1 MHKMPSIKFY
11 YVSQEFYDD
20 ILDQI
25 KTAEKSIYL
34 EAYIFELFPLTKNL
48 IELLALAQKK
58 GLEVKVIFDGFGSF
72 SFLNKSNAYLEEM
85 GINFRIFNPLF
96 FPFKKWK
103 NFNYIFSFFK
113 FLKIGNRRN
122 HRKLCIIDHRIV
134 FIGSQNWS
142 PNHVISEKN
151 LIPWQDI
158 GCRIENDN
166 FLDLINSFK
175 QIWQISQNKYYFRPF
190 NGYVRVKNHNLNG
203 NNFKLNF
210 SFLQRY
216 RIYRLLLKKIRTSK
230 SLIIIGS
237 AYFIPKRS
245 FIRALKKAKKRGIHV
260 CIVTS
265 GPTDVLVVK
274 LAAIG
279 LYEKL
284 LKVGIPIYEYNR
296 AHFHSKYFL
305 FDDTCLILGSYNMNH
320 RSLLHDLEILY
331 EIKDQ
336 DKINEFL
343 ELTKLDMMNSA
354 LLSLESIKNRPW
366 YVKLISKLLYR
377 IRYIL

>member
-1 MHKMPSIKFY
+1 MPLIKFY
-11 YVSQEFYDD
+11 YVSQEFYQD
-20 ILDQI
+20 ILKQI
-25 KTAEKSIYL
+25 KTAEKSIYI
-34 EAYIFELFPLTKNL
+34 EAYIFELFPLTKDL
-48 IELLALAQKK
+48 IELLAIAQKK

-72 SFLNKSNAYLEEM
+72 AFLNKSTTYLEKM
-85 GINFRIFNPLF
+85 DINFRIFNPLF
-96 FPFKKWK
+96 FPFKKWR
-103 NFNYIFSFFK
+103 NINYIFSFFK

-122 HRKLCIIDHRIV
+122 HRKLCIIDQKTV

-142 PNHVISEKN
+142 PNHVISENK

-158 GCRIENDN
+158 GCRIENEN

-175 QIWQISQNKYYFRPF
+175 QIWQVSQNKYYFRPF
-190 NGYVRVKNHNLNG
+190 NGYVRVKNHNLQA

-216 RIYRLLLKKIRTSK
+216 KIYRLLLQKIRSSK
-230 SLIIIGS
+230 SSIIIGS

-245 FIRALKKAKKRGIHV
+245 FIRALKKAKKRGIQV
-260 CIVTS
+260 YIVTS
-265 GPTDVLVVK
+265 GPTDVLMVK
-274 LAAIG
+274 LAAVG

-296 AHFHSKYFL
+296 THFHSKYFL
-305 FDDTCLILGSYNMNH
+305 FDDTSLIVGSYNMNH

-336 DKINEFL
+336 HKINEFI
-343 ELTKLDMMNSA
+343 ELTKLDLMNSS